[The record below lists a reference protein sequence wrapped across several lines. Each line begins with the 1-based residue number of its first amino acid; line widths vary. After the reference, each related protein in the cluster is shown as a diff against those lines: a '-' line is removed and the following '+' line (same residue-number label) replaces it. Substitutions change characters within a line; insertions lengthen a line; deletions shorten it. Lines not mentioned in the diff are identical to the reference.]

1 METSKKKSV
10 IDLKI
15 LGKEYKLGCEPGL
28 EPSLI
33 KAAQYLDYK
42 MREIRDQHHV
52 VGLDKIAVLA
62 ALHITHELL
71 NNSSLNKN
79 KEQSIEH
86 KVTTLT
92 SKIKEILNPDI
103 S

>member
-1 METSKKKSV
+1 MEINKKKSV
-10 IDLKI
+10 VDLKI
-15 LGKEYKLGCEPGL
+15 LGKEYKLGCDSGL

-33 KAAQYLDYK
+33 RSAQYLDSK

-86 KVTTLT
+86 KVNVLT
-92 SKIKEILNPDI
+92 SKIKEALD
-103 S
+103 

>member
-1 METSKKKSV
+1 MDTDNRKSV
-10 IDLKI
+10 LDVKI
-15 LGKEYKLGCEPGL
+15 LGKDYKIGCERNL
-28 EPSLI
+28 EHSLL

-71 NNSSLNKN
+71 NNDSVSKHRNLN
-79 KEQSIEH
+79 IEH
-86 KVTTLT
+86 KVQELT
-92 SKIKEILNPDI
+92 NKITELL
-103 S
+103 